1 MRKNQNVLIFI
12 NYFLLLIIVHF
23 SYISESTK
31 CYTKMISSC
40 KNNEITK
47 WNKKNVGQHIK
58 QWIKSLVIEH
68 LINGQPSNEAH
79 CKAFV
84 MKEMPFFSIID
95 PDIISPYGVILGNVL
110 SGQNA
115 SLDDESKKEE
125 AVSSS
130 MKLQFDGS
138 VWADLN
144 NDHEWIIEDLEDKMS
159 AKLSPDAIL
168 RNGLYYGELNNNE
181 MKIGKYQNRLMLR
194 LRE

>member
-1 MRKNQNVLIFI
+1 
-12 NYFLLLIIVHF
+12 
-23 SYISESTK
+23 
-31 CYTKMISSC
+31 
-40 KNNEITK
+40 
-47 WNKKNVGQHIK
+47 
-58 QWIKSLVIEH
+58 
-68 LINGQPSNEAH
+68 
-79 CKAFV
+79 

-130 MKLQFDGS
+130 MNLQFDGS